1 MPLAIFEIDNYNGLI
16 RNGNVRPQTVIT
28 NVPTDLLRTFVTVV
42 DLGSYT
48 RAAEALGR
56 TQPAISLQIRR
67 LEGLLRTRLINTD
80 GRQIR
85 LTDSGLALGPYA
97 RQILRLNDD
106 IVAHYAAESLS
117 GWIRV
122 GLPTDFSNAFLLAA
136 ITRFAVSH
144 PDVRIEVESLLSR
157 NLRQELAADRLDL
170 AVGIAPTQDEAFL
183 VNAATITPLWGV
195 ADSFCWKPETTL
207 PLVRHPDPCEY
218 ADRMRDALRGARKS
232 WRTILISGDVAGIQT
247 AVLAGIGASAL
258 TPATLLPG
266 MRVGTEA
273 EGFPSLAPMRIGL
286 FYKHARLS
294 KAGHGLAQWLM
305 EQITLT
311 SLGSPA

>member
-1 MPLAIFEIDNYNGLI
+1 ML
-16 RNGNVRPQTVIT
+16 T

-67 LEGLLRTRLINTD
+67 LEELLRAKLINTE

-85 LTDSGLALGPYA
+85 LTDSGVALGPYA

-106 IVAHYAAESLS
+106 IVAHYAVEALS
-117 GWIRV
+117 GWIKV

-136 ITRFAVSH
+136 ITRFAASH
-144 PDVRIEVESLLSR
+144 TDVRIEVQSCLSR
-157 NLRQELAADRLDL
+157 DLRQDLAAERIDL
-170 AVGIAPTQDEAFL
+170 AIAIAPSQDEAYL
-183 VNAATITPLWGV
+183 VNAATIMPIWGV
-195 ADSFCWKPETTL
+195 AESFRWDAKSKL
-207 PLVRHPDPCEY
+207 PLVRHQDPCEY
-218 ADRMRDALRGARKS
+218 AARMRNALRGSMKS
-232 WRTILISGDVAGIQT
+232 WETKLVSGDVAGIQS

-258 TPATLLPG
+258 TPATLVPG
-266 MRVGTEA
+266 MRVGTQA
-273 EGFPSLAPMRIGL
+273 EGFPPLAPLRIGL

-305 EQITLT
+305 QQITLAGQGAST
-311 SLGSPA
+311 

>member
-1 MPLAIFEIDNYNGLI
+1 ML
-16 RNGNVRPQTVIT
+16 T

-48 RAAEALGR
+48 RAGEALGR

-67 LEGLLRTRLINTD
+67 LEELLRTQLINTE

-85 LTDSGLALGPYA
+85 LTDGGVALGPYA

-106 IVAHYAAESLS
+106 IVAHYAAEALS
-117 GWIRV
+117 GWIKV
-122 GLPTDFSNAFLLAA
+122 GLPTDFANAFLLGA
-136 ITRFAVSH
+136 ITRFAASQ
-144 PDVRIEVESLLSR
+144 PDVRIEVESRLSR
-157 NLRQELAADRLDL
+157 ELRGDLAADRLDMVV
-170 AVGIAPTQDEAFL
+170 AIAPTQDEAYL
-183 VNAATITPLWGV
+183 VNTATITPIWAV
-195 ADSFCWKPETTL
+195 ADSFRWEEKSTL

-218 ADRMRDALRGARKS
+218 ADRMRNALRGSRKA
-232 WRTILISGDVAGIQT
+232 WKTKMVSGDVAGIQA

-266 MRVGTEA
+266 LRVGTLA
-273 EGFPSLAPMRIGL
+273 EGFPPLAPLRIGL

-294 KAGHGLAQWLM
+294 KAAHGLAQWLM
-305 EQITLT
+305 QQITLAGQD
-311 SLGSPA
+311 LPA

>member
-1 MPLAIFEIDNYNGLI
+1 ML
-16 RNGNVRPQTVIT
+16 T

-67 LEGLLRTRLINTD
+67 LEDLLRTRLINTE

-85 LTDSGLALGPYA
+85 LTDSGVALGPYA

-122 GLPTDFSNAFLLAA
+122 GLPTDFSNTFLLGA
-136 ITRFAVSH
+136 ITRFAASH
-144 PDVRIEVESLLSR
+144 PEVRIEVESQPSR
-157 NLRQELAADRLDL
+157 ALRHELAADRLDL
-170 AVGIAPTQDEAFL
+170 VTAIAPTQDEAYL
-183 VNAATITPLWGV
+183 VNSAQVTPIWAVSEGFRWEPRE
-195 ADSFCWKPETTL
+195 AL

-218 ADRMRDALRGARKS
+218 ADRMRNALRGARKS
-232 WRTILISGDVAGIQT
+232 WKTKLVSGDVAGIQ
-247 AVLAGIGASAL
+247 AAILAGLGASAL
-258 TPATLLPG
+258 TPATLTPG
-266 MRVGTEA
+266 MRVGTAA
-273 EGFPSLAPMRIGL
+273 EGFPSLMPLRIGL

-305 EQITLT
+305 QQITLA
-311 SLGSPA
+311 GQGAGEPA

>member
-1 MPLAIFEIDNYNGLI
+1 ML
-16 RNGNVRPQTVIT
+16 T

-48 RAAEALGR
+48 RAGEALGR

-67 LEGLLRTRLINTD
+67 LEELLRTQLINTE

-85 LTDSGLALGPYA
+85 LTDGGVALGPYA

-106 IVAHYAAESLS
+106 IVAHYAAEALS
-117 GWIRV
+117 GWIKV
-122 GLPTDFSNAFLLAA
+122 GLPTDFANAFLLGA
-136 ITRFAVSH
+136 ITRFAASQ
-144 PDVRIEVESLLSR
+144 PDVRIEVESRLSR
-157 NLRQELAADRLDL
+157 DLRGDLAADRLDMVV
-170 AVGIAPTQDEAFL
+170 AIAPTQDEAYL
-183 VNAATITPLWGV
+183 VNTATITPIWAV
-195 ADSFCWKPETTL
+195 ADSFRWEEKSTL

-218 ADRMRDALRGARKS
+218 ADRMRNALRGSRKA
-232 WRTILISGDVAGIQT
+232 WKTKMVSGDVAGIQA

-266 MRVGTEA
+266 LRVGTLA
-273 EGFPSLAPMRIGL
+273 EGFPPLAPLRIGL

-294 KAGHGLAQWLM
+294 KAAHGLAQWLM
-305 EQITLT
+305 QQITLAGQD
-311 SLGSPA
+311 LPA

>member
-1 MPLAIFEIDNYNGLI
+1 ML
-16 RNGNVRPQTVIT
+16 T

-48 RAAEALGR
+48 RAGEALGR

-67 LEGLLRTRLINTD
+67 LEELLRTQLINTE

-85 LTDSGLALGPYA
+85 LTDGGVALGPYA

-106 IVAHYAAESLS
+106 IVAHYAAEALS
-117 GWIRV
+117 GWIKV
-122 GLPTDFSNAFLLAA
+122 GLPTDFANAFLLGA
-136 ITRFAVSH
+136 ITRFAASQ
-144 PDVRIEVESLLSR
+144 PDVRIEVESRLSR
-157 NLRQELAADRLDL
+157 DLRGDLAADRLDMVV
-170 AVGIAPTQDEAFL
+170 AIAPTQDEAYL
-183 VNAATITPLWGV
+183 VNTATITPIWAV
-195 ADSFCWKPETTL
+195 ADSFRWEEKSTL

-218 ADRMRDALRGARKS
+218 ADRMRNALRGSRKA
-232 WRTILISGDVAGIQT
+232 WKTKMVSGDVAGIQA

-266 MRVGTEA
+266 LRVGTLA
-273 EGFPSLAPMRIGL
+273 EGFPPLAPLRIGL

-294 KAGHGLAQWLM
+294 KAAHGLAQWLM
-305 EQITLT
+305 QQITLAGQE
-311 SLGSPA
+311 LPA

>member
-1 MPLAIFEIDNYNGLI
+1 MPML
-16 RNGNVRPQTVIT
+16 T
-28 NVPTDLLRTFVTVV
+28 NVPTDLLRAFVTVV

-67 LEGLLRTRLINTD
+67 LEDLLRTRLINTE

-85 LTDSGLALGPYA
+85 LTDAGVSLGPYA

-106 IVAHYAAESLS
+106 IVAHYAAEALS

-122 GLPTDFSNAFLLAA
+122 GLPTDFSNAFLLGA

-144 PDVRIEVESLLSR
+144 PDVRIEVESNLSR
-157 NLRQELAADRLDL
+157 TLRQSLAADRLDIMI
-170 AVGIAPTQDEAFL
+170 GIAPTQDEAYL
-183 VNAATITPLWGV
+183 VNSATIAPIWAMAEDFRWVPG
-195 ADSFCWKPETTL
+195 STL

-218 ADRMRDALRGARKS
+218 ADRMRTALRTTRKS
-232 WRTILISGDVAGIQT
+232 WKTKMVSGDVAGIQ
-247 AVLAGIGASAL
+247 AAILAGIGASAL
-258 TPATLLPG
+258 TPATLAQG
-266 MRVGTEA
+266 MRVGTAA
-273 EGFPSLAPMRIGL
+273 EGFPPLAPLRIGL

-294 KAGHGLAQWLM
+294 KAGHGLAQWLIQ
-305 EQITLT
+305 QITLA
-311 SLGSPA
+311 SQGAPA